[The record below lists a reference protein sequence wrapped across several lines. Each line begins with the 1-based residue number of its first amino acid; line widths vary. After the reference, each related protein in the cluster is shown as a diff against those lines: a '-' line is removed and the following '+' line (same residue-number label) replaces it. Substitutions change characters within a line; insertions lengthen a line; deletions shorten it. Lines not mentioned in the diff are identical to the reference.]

1 MSFKELLFL
10 RLSIYIPVSRFAMD
24 DPCRDDSIH
33 PVYSGLFYSEF
44 QYLSYP
50 GFFLNY
56 LIPVCLKGHRLEG
69 FIFLFFKI
77 GLP

>member
-24 DPCRDDSIH
+24 NPCRDDSIH
-33 PVYSGLFYSEF
+33 PVYSGLFYSES

-50 GFFLNY
+50 GF
-56 LIPVCLKGHRLEG
+56 
-69 FIFLFFKI
+69 
-77 GLP
+77 LPAFAESRQLQLADE